1 MKELLLASANPGKIE
16 EIRKLLSGIGIQVKS
31 LTDVGFKEDIEE
43 SGSTFLENARIK
55 ARELASR
62 FAGGIVADDSGLEVD
77 ALGGLPGVHSKRFS
91 QSGTTPDNNKLL
103 VQKLQGIANRKAR
116 FVSCIVYL
124 DETRMEHVFFG
135 TVEGEIIDI
144 PRGNGGFGYDPLFFL
159 PQFGKTMAE
168 LTTDEKNM
176 ISHRGRAIAAFVRY
190 LEETK

>member
-16 EIRKLLSGIGIQVKS
+16 EIRKILSAIGIQVKS
-31 LTDVGFKEDIEE
+31 LIDIGYMEDIEE
-43 SGSTFLENARIK
+43 SGSTFLENAKIK
-55 ARELASR
+55 ASELASIY
-62 FAGGIVADDSGLEVD
+62 AGGIVADDSGLEAD

-91 QSGTTPDNNKLL
+91 LLGTTPENNKLL
-103 VQKLQGIANRKAR
+103 ILKLQGISNRHAR
-116 FVSCIVYL
+116 FVSCIVFL
-124 DETRMEHVFFG
+124 DEDREEHVFFG
-135 TVEGEIIDI
+135 TVDGEIIDI
-144 PRGNGGFGYDPLFFL
+144 PRGNGGFGYDPLFYL